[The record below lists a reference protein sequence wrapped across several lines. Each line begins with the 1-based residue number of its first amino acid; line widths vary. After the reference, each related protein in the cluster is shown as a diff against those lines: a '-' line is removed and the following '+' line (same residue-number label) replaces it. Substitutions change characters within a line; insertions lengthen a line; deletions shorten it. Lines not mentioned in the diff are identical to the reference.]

1 MSTQLAV
8 MMVLLAASGLA
19 QAVTKCQ
26 SGSETLYTSTSCPAG
41 YRNVTGTMR
50 SSRIMTVPNTAKNQK
65 ADRATAALRMQTA
78 AQSQAMRERDEEAD
92 LRLQNAFL
100 NQCLVIDY
108 RIRATE
114 RAMQTT
120 EYWSYADRY
129 REHADALRALQ
140 YGMGCLG

>member
-1 MSTQLAV
+1 MSRQLAV

-26 SGSETLYTSTSCPAG
+26 NGSETLYTSASCPAG
-41 YRNVTGTMR
+41 YRNVTGSMR
-50 SSRIMTVPNTAKNQK
+50 SHVMTVPGVAKNQE
-65 ADRATAALRMQTA
+65 ADRAMSALRMQAA
-78 AQSQAMRERDEEAD
+78 AQNQADEEMD
-92 LRLQNAFL
+92 LRAQNAFW

-108 RIRATE
+108 RVRATE

>member
-1 MSTQLAV
+1 MSRQLA
-8 MMVLLAASGLA
+8 MMMALLAASGLA

-26 SGSETLYTSTSCPAG
+26 NGSETLYTSASCPAG
-41 YRNVTGTMR
+41 YRNVTGSMR
-50 SSRIMTVPNTAKNQK
+50 SHVMTVPRVAKNQE
-65 ADRATAALRMQTA
+65 ADRAMSALRMQAA
-78 AQSQAMRERDEEAD
+78 AQNQADEEMD
-92 LRLQNAFL
+92 LRTQNAFW

-108 RIRATE
+108 RVRATE
-114 RAMQTT
+114 RAMQMT

>member
-1 MSTQLAV
+1 MSRQLAV

-26 SGSETLYTSTSCPAG
+26 SGSETLYTSASCPAG
-41 YRNVTGTMR
+41 YRNVTGSMR
-50 SSRIMTVPNTAKNQK
+50 SHMMTVPGVAKNQN
-65 ADRATAALRMQTA
+65 ADRAMSELRMQAA
-78 AQSQAMRERDEEAD
+78 AQNQADEEMD
-92 LRLQNAFL
+92 LRAQNAFW

-108 RIRATE
+108 RVRATE

>member
-1 MSTQLAV
+1 MSRQLAV
-8 MMVLLAASGLA
+8 MVVLLAASGLA

-26 SGSETLYTSTSCPAG
+26 NGSETLYTSASCPAG
-41 YRNVTGTMR
+41 YRNTTSTMR
-50 SSRIMTVPNTAKNQK
+50 SHVITVPGGAKNQR
-65 ADRATAALRMQTA
+65 ADRAAAMRLSS
-78 AQSQAMRERDEEAD
+78 AQGQAWRERDEDTD

-100 NQCLVIDY
+100 NQCLIIDY
-108 RIRATE
+108 RVRATE

-120 EYWSYADRY
+120 EYWSHADRY